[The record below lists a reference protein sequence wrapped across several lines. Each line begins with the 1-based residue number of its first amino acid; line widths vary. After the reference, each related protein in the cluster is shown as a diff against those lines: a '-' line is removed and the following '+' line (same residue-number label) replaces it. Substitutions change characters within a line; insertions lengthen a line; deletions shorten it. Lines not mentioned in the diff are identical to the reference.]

1 LIYTTIAK
9 THILASVLNML
20 FMAGVMY
27 IVVTLL
33 IKEFARPRHINGEVI
48 DKKVDVRGYSS
59 VRGISSYRGV
69 NVVVIRTEES
79 KREEYTARDSLYS
92 YITIGQSYKFFVK
105 GSEIKEIN
113 EIEEVGH

>member
-1 LIYTTIAK
+1 MIYTTIAK
-9 THILASVLNML
+9 THILASVLNTL

-33 IKEFARPRHINGEVI
+33 IKELARPRHINGEVI

-59 VRGISSYRGV
+59 VRGMSSYSGV

-79 KREEYTARDSLYS
+79 KREEFTARDSLFS
-92 YITIGQSYKFFVK
+92 DINIGQSYKFYVK
-105 GSEIKEIN
+105 GSEIKEVN
-113 EIEEVGH
+113 ETEEVGH